1 MWMWHVSPIL
11 QTCFDVLWPGEA
23 AVMPLYMKGREYTPK
38 VAPAVHRGVTAGA
51 FRHRAW
57 GAKSGDGARQIT
69 NDRCAID
76 RT

>member
-11 QTCFDVLWPGEA
+11 QTCFDVLWPGET
-23 AVMPLYMKGREYTPK
+23 AVMPLHMKGCERTLK
-38 VAPAVHRGVTAGA
+38 AAPAVTPLWTAGA

-69 NDRCAID
+69 NGRCAID